1 MHHRRRP
8 PAAALAALLV
18 LAVPSLAAC
27 GSGGAGSGAES
38 HAKPVADRSTLP
50 KPTTLVLRAQ
60 DIGAGYLVAPD
71 GTQRT
76 TLKQELQH
84 ESARARTADR
94 HAWVGGYTV
103 TFVHPGDAG
112 VVSEAIVYRDAR
124 SARVVSTDRT
134 GLAYGTRSMHA
145 HAIRAP
151 RSAPGQARFMVSG
164 RVRGLPLYA
173 YGWQQ
178 GSVVELVALFGR
190 HVTVPQL
197 MKLARTQDLRL
208 THPTFG
214 A

>member
-1 MHHRRRP
+1 MLHRRLP
-8 PAAALAALLV
+8 PAAALAALAV

-27 GSGGAGSGAES
+27 GSAGAGSGSEG

-50 KPTTLVLRAQ
+50 KPTILVLRPQ

-71 GTQRT
+71 GTVRS

-84 ESARARTADR
+84 ESARARKADR

-103 TFVHPGDAG
+103 TYVHPGDAG
-112 VVSEAIVYRDAR
+112 VVSKAIVYRDAR
-124 SARVVSTDRT
+124 SARIVSTDHT
-134 GLAYGTRSMHA
+134 GLTYGTRSMHA
-145 HAIRAP
+145 HAIKTP
-151 RSAPGQARFMVSG
+151 RSAPGRARFMVSG
-164 RVRGLPLYA
+164 RVQGLPLYA

-178 GSVVELVALFGR
+178 GSVVELVALFGK